1 MFDDVLIV
9 YTAGL
14 LTLVGGVLGHI
25 SQCSHND
32 YASSVHRLGPL
43 PRAIHTIHFH
53 LKLPVMASIMCVVGI
68 YNTFFKQTT
77 FEENK
82 SYLATARNSSPSK
95 NSSEFYCKGLWSIEK
110 PFNIPIIINCS

>member
-1 MFDDVLIV
+1 MLDDVLIV
-9 YTAGL
+9 ITAGL

-53 LKLPVMASIMCVVGI
+53 LKLPVMASIMCVMWEFI
-68 YNTFFKQTT
+68 THSLNKQH
-77 FEENK
+77 
-82 SYLATARNSSPSK
+82 LRR
-95 NSSEFYCKGLWSIEK
+95 
-110 PFNIPIIINCS
+110 INRI